1 MKFCVIITTK
11 DRPEMLGK
19 LLESI
24 EKNQVKPNLL
34 SIVSSGIDVKN
45 IISKHN
51 SNLKI
56 LHTHLNE
63 SGQVLQRNKAINNLK
78 EDFDYYVFLDDD
90 VIVDNDIF
98 LNLAK
103 YISQNSEN
111 IGGIGLNLIEGDLKN
126 KKNTRYSRIKNYS
139 PLNILAGRVLNS
151 GRNVPYLG
159 VDKIK
164 QVMWLNGLSVWT
176 HPVISN
182 FKHVRMGN
190 KYAAA
195 EDLIFSYEVG
205 KNLKHYFHPGLK
217 VQNQWDSEGMK
228 VSLDMYRTVWQHKL
242 YFILANKEMK
252 LWLFILDN
260 VFSIFIHLINIV
272 RADYRTKIKIIF
284 YQLRFIYVII
294 RDRSDLIKNPN
305 TQKQLLNELL

>member
-11 DRPEMLGK
+11 DRPEMLKK

-34 SIVSSGIDVKN
+34 SIVSSGIDVKDIICSHN
-45 IISKHN
+45 I
-51 SNLKI
+51 NLKI
-56 LHTHLNE
+56 VHKHLNE
-63 SGQVLQRNKAINNLK
+63 SGQVLQRNKAISNLN

-90 VIVDNDIF
+90 VIVDKEIF
-98 LNLAK
+98 LNLVK
-103 YISQNSEN
+103 YISQNSES

-126 KKNTRYSRIKNYS
+126 KKFIRYSRIKNYS
-139 PLNILAGRVLNS
+139 PVNILAGKVLNS

-159 VDKIK
+159 VNKIK

-182 FKHVRMGN
+182 FQHIQMGN

-205 KNLKHYFHPGLK
+205 KNLKLYFHPGLK
-217 VQNQWDSEGMK
+217 VQNQWDGDGMK

-242 YFILANKEMK
+242 YFILTNKEMK

-260 VFSIFIHLINIV
+260 VFSIFIHLISIV
-272 RADYRTKIKIIF
+272 KADYKTKFLIII
-284 YQLRFIYVII
+284 YQLRFIYVIV
-294 RDRSDLIKNPN
+294 RKRNEFTKNES
-305 TQKQLLNELL
+305 TQKLLLNKLL